1 MENWVDKRYYSRGI
15 WTGGWKSK
23 EMKNLF
29 VLLKEKNEKIKS
41 AVCINLLNY

>member
-15 WTGGWKSK
+15 WTRGWKSK

-29 VLLKEKNEKIKS
+29 VLLKEKKMRRQK
-41 AVCINLLNY
+41 VLFV

>member
-23 EMKNLF
+23 EMKILF
-29 VLLKEKNEKIKS
+29 VLLKEKKMRR
-41 AVCINLLNY
+41 